1 MELIIAS
8 IVIIIIGI
16 VLIPRI
22 INWSHSA
29 RCPKC
34 GKWFCL
40 EYHSFVVTDK
50 VVSQNTT
57 RFGGGRRSGLLR
69 GGFFW
74 GTGHTKADPFIRE
87 WGEARYI
94 CRECGRKV
102 AIRNV
107 KRDR

>member
-1 MELIIAS
+1 MGIIILII
-8 IVIIIIGI
+8 VLIIGI
-16 VLIPRI
+16 FLIPHI
-22 INWSHSA
+22 INWTLHN

-34 GKWFCL
+34 GKWFTL
-40 EYHSFVVTDK
+40 DYHSFEVTDK
-50 VVSQNTT
+50 VVGRNRT

-69 GGFFW
+69 GGFFG
-74 GTGHTKADPFIRE
+74 GTGYTREDPFIRE

-94 CRECGRKV
+94 CRACGRKV